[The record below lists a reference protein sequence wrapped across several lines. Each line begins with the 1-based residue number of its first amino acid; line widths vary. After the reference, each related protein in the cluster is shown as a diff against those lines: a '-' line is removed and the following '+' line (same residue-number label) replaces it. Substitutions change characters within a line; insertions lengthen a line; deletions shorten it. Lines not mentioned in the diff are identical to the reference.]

1 MRGPGPYHNP
11 FISMRARYQSELGAN
26 ETRRTNGL
34 KLRESREKMYKD
46 EDENPGRRRN
56 KKCDSSQFLILMK
69 EQLELLPFFFF
80 IQHPVRKSPYISSA
94 FDLNKTRRRRRRR
107 ELSAI

>member
-1 MRGPGPYHNP
+1 MRGPGSYHNP

-69 EQLELLPFFFF
+69 EQLELLPFIFSFNIPF
-80 IQHPVRKSPYISSA
+80 EKAHTFHPHLI
-94 FDLNKTRRRRRRR
+94 
-107 ELSAI
+107 